1 MFYLFKKYLKPYA
14 LLVVLACVFTFLQ
27 VLAEL
32 QLPAIMA
39 DIVDVG
45 IYHQDLPYVIMLGVQ
60 MLAWALGSVACVV
73 LAALCAARSAMGF
86 GRDMRSALFR
96 VVQHYSLIEFNEF
109 GTSTLITRN
118 TNDVQQ
124 VERFTQ
130 MLMTMAVMTPAMFIG
145 ACVMAFQ
152 ANAEMAS
159 IIFFAIPVII
169 LIVVIFLKIGMPL
182 LRSLQAR
189 IDAVNRVMREGL
201 TGVRVVRAY
210 NREAYEQKR
219 FHTVNRDL
227 SETYVKVGRLMGAV
241 MPLLMLVLNLAI
253 VALYW
258 FGAGAIDAGRLSAGE
273 IMALVQYV
281 TLVLMSLMMLSMI
294 FAILPRTLAA
304 SERITAVLSVTSQI
318 KDPEKT
324 ATFVSAAH
332 ECPIMVFDNVEYC
345 FSEAQTSCI
354 SGISFELK
362 PRTTNV
368 LLGPTGSGKSVITQL
383 MLRLLDPVQGAVF
396 FNGMDMRE
404 LTQTDIRRRIAYVPQ
419 QSVLFSGTIAENMR
433 IGNEAATDEEIW
445 EALRIAQAAEFVS
458 EHEERL
464 DYHITQ
470 GGQNLSGGQRQRLAI
485 ARALIKPADLYIFD
499 DSFSALD
506 FKTDAL
512 VRHGIKEKLA
522 DACVFIVSQRVSV
535 GLDADQVI
543 LLDGEGSLEARGTHD
558 ELFLANEAY
567 RDLALSQLSEDELQ
581 GNVGDGA
588 VDGAVDGAADNAAED
603 AAAYCTTSSRSSRE
617 GGES

>member
-14 LLVVLACVFTFLQ
+14 LLVVLACAFTFLQ

-73 LAALCAARSAMGF
+73 VAALCAARSAMGF
-86 GRDMRSALFR
+86 GRDMRSALFKA
-96 VVQHYSLIEFNEF
+96 VQHYSLIEFNEF

-318 KDPEKT
+318 KDPEKN

-332 ECPIMVFDNVEYC
+332 EYPIMVFDNVEYC

-362 PRTTNV
+362 PQTTNV

-458 EHEERL
+458 EHEEGL
-464 DYHITQ
+464 NYHITQ

-512 VRHGIKEKLA
+512 VRHGMKEKLA

-558 ELFLANEAY
+558 ELFLANDAY

-588 VDGAVDGAADNAAED
+588 ADNAAED
-603 AAAYCTTSSRSSRE
+603 AAASCTISSRSSRE

>member
-1 MFYLFKKYLKPYA
+1 MFYLYRKYLKPYA

-45 IYHQDLPYVIMLGVQ
+45 IYHQDLGYVIMLGVQ

-73 LAALCAARSAMGF
+73 IAALCAARSAMGF
-86 GRDMRSALFR
+86 GRDVRSALFKA
-96 VVQHYSLIEFNEF
+96 VQRYSLIEFNEF

-241 MPLLMLVLNLAI
+241 MPLLMLVLNLTI

-318 KDPEKT
+318 KDPD
-324 ATFVSAAH
+324 APLAQAH
-332 ECPIMVFDNVEYC
+332 LTPHEPIMVFNNVEYC
-345 FSEAQTSCI
+345 FTEAQTSCI

-362 PRTTNV
+362 PQTTTV

-383 MLRLLDPVQGAVF
+383 MLRLLDPVQGAVYF
-396 FNGMDMRE
+396 EGVDMRE

-433 IGNEAATDEEIW
+433 IGNENATDEEIW

-458 EHEERL
+458 EHEEGL
-464 DYHITQ
+464 NYHITQ

-512 VRHGIKEKLA
+512 VRHGIKEKLK
-522 DACVFIVSQRVSV
+522 DACIFIVSQRVSV
-535 GLDADQVI
+535 GLDADNVI
-543 LLDGEGSLEARGTHD
+543 LLDGEGSLEAQGTHD
-558 ELFLANEAY
+558 ELFLANEVY
-567 RDLALSQLSEDELQ
+567 RELALSQLSEAELQ
-581 GNVGDGA
+581 GDFGDGVA
-588 VDGAVDGAADNAAED
+588 PGAPACAPEPTD
-603 AAAYCTTSSRSSRE
+603 SSCG
-617 GGES
+617 GGEL

>member
-73 LAALCAARSAMGF
+73 VAALCAARSAMGF
-86 GRDMRSALFR
+86 GRDMRSALFKA
-96 VVQHYSLIEFNEF
+96 VQHYSLIEFNEF

-241 MPLLMLVLNLAI
+241 MPLLMLVLNLTI

-324 ATFVSAAH
+324 DTFVSVAH
-332 ECPIMVFDNVEYC
+332 ECPIIVFNNVEYC

-354 SGISFELK
+354 LGISFELK
-362 PRTTNV
+362 PQTTNV

-458 EHEERL
+458 EHEEGL

-581 GNVGDGA
+581 GNVGDG
-588 VDGAVDGAADNAAED
+588 VVDGAADNAAED
-603 AAAYCTTSSRSSRE
+603 AAASCTSSSHSSRE

>member
-1 MFYLFKKYLKPYA
+1 M
-14 LLVVLACVFTFLQ
+14 LACVFTFLQ

-32 QLPAIMA
+32 QLPALMA
-39 DIVDVG
+39 NIVDVG
-45 IYHQDLPYVIMLGVQ
+45 IYHQDLTYVITLGIQ

-73 LAALCAARSAMGF
+73 IAALCAARSAMGF
-86 GRDMRSALFR
+86 GRDMRSALFKA
-96 VVQHYSLIEFNEF
+96 VQHYSLIEFNDF

-169 LIVVIFLKIGMPL
+169 VIVVIFLKIGMPL

-219 FHTVNRDL
+219 FRGVNRDL

-241 MPLLMLVLNLAI
+241 MPLLMLVLNLTI

-318 KDPEKT
+318 KDPDAPIVNKNLIQNNPT
-324 ATFVSAAH
+324 NNY
-332 ECPIMVFDNVEYC
+332 PIMVFDKVEYC
-345 FSEAQTSCI
+345 FTEAQTSCI
-354 SGISFELK
+354 SDISFTLK
-362 PRTTNV
+362 PRTTTV

-383 MLRLLDPVQGAVF
+383 MLRLLDPVQGAVL
-396 FNGMDMRE
+396 FNGINMRE
-404 LTQTDIRRRIAYVPQ
+404 LSQTDIRRRIAYVPQ

-433 IGNEAATDEEIW
+433 IGNESATDEEIW

-458 EHEERL
+458 EHEEGLAYR
-464 DYHITQ
+464 ITQ

-485 ARALIKPADLYIFD
+485 ARALLKPADLYIFD

-535 GLDADQVI
+535 GLDADKVI
-543 LLDGEGSLEARGTHD
+543 LLDGEGSLEAQGTHD
-558 ELFLANEAY
+558 ELFLANETY
-567 RDLALSQLSEDELQ
+567 RDLALSQLSEDELS
-581 GNVGDGA
+581 GNVADEVIADGVIA
-588 VDGAVDGAADNAAED
+588 DGSVA
-603 AAAYCTTSSRSSRE
+603 TSESDCQSARG
-617 GGES
+617 GGEA

>member
-1 MFYLFKKYLKPYA
+1 MFYLFRKYLKPYA
-14 LLVVLACVFTFLQ
+14 LLVILACVFTFLQ

-32 QLPAIMA
+32 QLPALMA
-39 DIVDVG
+39 NIVDVG
-45 IYHQDLPYVIMLGVQ
+45 IYHQDLTYVITLGIQ
-60 MLAWALGSVACVV
+60 MLAWAFGSVACVV
-73 LAALCAARSAMGF
+73 IAALCAARSAMGF
-86 GRDMRSALFR
+86 GRDMRSALFKA
-96 VVQHYSLIEFNEF
+96 VQHYSLIEFNDF

-169 LIVVIFLKIGMPL
+169 VIVVIFLKIGMPL

-219 FHTVNRDL
+219 FRGVNRDL

-241 MPLLMLVLNLAI
+241 MPLLMLVLNLTI

-304 SERITAVLSVTSQI
+304 SERITAVLLVASQI
-318 KDPEKT
+318 KDPDAPIVNKNLIQNNPT
-324 ATFVSAAH
+324 NNY
-332 ECPIMVFDNVEYC
+332 PIMVFDKVEYC
-345 FSEAQTSCI
+345 FTEEQTSCI
-354 SGISFELK
+354 SGISFTLK
-362 PRTTNV
+362 PRTTTV

-383 MLRLLDPVQGAVF
+383 MLRLLDPVQGAVL
-396 FNGMDMRE
+396 FNGINMRE
-404 LTQTDIRRRIAYVPQ
+404 LSQTDIRRRIAYVPQ

-433 IGNEAATDEEIW
+433 IGNESATDEEIW

-458 EHEERL
+458 EHEEGLAYR
-464 DYHITQ
+464 ITQ

-485 ARALIKPADLYIFD
+485 ARALLKPADLYIFD

-535 GLDADQVI
+535 GLDADKVI
-543 LLDGEGSLEARGTHD
+543 LLDGEGSLEAQGTHD
-558 ELFLANEAY
+558 ELFLANETY
-567 RDLALSQLSEDELQ
+567 RDLALSQLSEDELS
-581 GNVGDGA
+581 GNVADGVIADGVIADGA
-588 VDGAVDGAADNAAED
+588 VA
-603 AAAYCTTSSRSSRE
+603 TSESDCQPAHG
-617 GGES
+617 GGEA

>member
-1 MFYLFKKYLKPYA
+1 MLYLFRKYLKPYA
-14 LLVVLACVFTFLQ
+14 LLVMLACVFTFLQ

-32 QLPAIMA
+32 QLPALMA
-39 DIVDVG
+39 NIVDVG
-45 IYHQDLPYVIMLGVQ
+45 IYHQDLTYVITLGIQ

-73 LAALCAARSAMGF
+73 IAALCAARSAMGF
-86 GRDMRSALFR
+86 GRDMRSALFKA
-96 VVQHYSLIEFNEF
+96 VQHYSLIEFNDF

-169 LIVVIFLKIGMPL
+169 VIVVIFLKIGMPL

-219 FHTVNRDL
+219 FRGVNRDL

-241 MPLLMLVLNLAI
+241 MPLLMLVLNLTI

-318 KDPEKT
+318 KDPDAPIVNKNLIQNNPT
-324 ATFVSAAH
+324 NNY
-332 ECPIMVFDNVEYC
+332 PIMVFDKVEYC
-345 FSEAQTSCI
+345 FAEAQTSCI
-354 SGISFELK
+354 SGISFTLK
-362 PRTTNV
+362 PRTTTV

-383 MLRLLDPVQGAVF
+383 MLRLLDPVQGAVL
-396 FNGMDMRE
+396 FNGINMRE
-404 LTQTDIRRRIAYVPQ
+404 LSQTDIRRRIAYVPQ

-433 IGNEAATDEEIW
+433 IGNESATDEEIW
-445 EALRIAQAAEFVS
+445 DALRIAQAAEFVS
-458 EHEERL
+458 EHEEGLAYR
-464 DYHITQ
+464 ITQ

-485 ARALIKPADLYIFD
+485 ARALLKPADLYIFD

-535 GLDADQVI
+535 GLDADKVI
-543 LLDGEGSLEARGTHD
+543 LLDGEGSLEAQGTHD
-558 ELFLANEAY
+558 ELFLANETY
-567 RDLALSQLSEDELQ
+567 RDLALSQLSEDELS
-581 GNVGDGA
+581 GNVADRVIADEVIADGSVA
-588 VDGAVDGAADNAAED
+588 
-603 AAAYCTTSSRSSRE
+603 TSESDCQSARG
-617 GGES
+617 GGEA